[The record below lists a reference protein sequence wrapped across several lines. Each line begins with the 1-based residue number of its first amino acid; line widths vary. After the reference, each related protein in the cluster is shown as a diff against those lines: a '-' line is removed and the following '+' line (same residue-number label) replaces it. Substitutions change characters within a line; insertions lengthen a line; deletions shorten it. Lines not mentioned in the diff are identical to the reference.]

1 MSHTDPHSAALMQVY
16 REEMQSLQEELLL
29 LSHHEPDDNITM
41 AHVHWEERLEMLE
54 RQIDD
59 VQDRIDELEE
69 QLEKLQ

>member
-1 MSHTDPHSAALMQVY
+1 MSDRLDPHSDALMQAY
-16 REEMQSLQEELLL
+16 QTEMQYLQDELLL
-29 LSHHEPDDNITM
+29 LSRHEPRDEITM

-69 QLEKLQ
+69 QIPK

>member
-1 MSHTDPHSAALMQVY
+1 MSGQHIDDLSKQMMHLYQ
-16 REEMQSLQEELLL
+16 REMQFLQDELAL

-41 AHVHWEERLEMLE
+41 AHVHWEDRLALLE

-69 QLEKLQ
+69 MMEL